1 MVHPDDVRY
10 QHLVGKR
17 VILPIDVDGRAK
29 TVEVMTHPSVKSDF
43 GSGVLM
49 VCSFGDQ
56 NDVSIFRELSLKPF
70 VAIDLDGKLTEIS
83 GPLQGLKDLD
93 ARNKAIEILERTG
106 KMQSSN
112 LSLIHI

>member
-1 MVHPDDVRY
+1 MVHPDDERY
-10 QHLVGKR
+10 QHLVGNR
-17 VILPIDVDGRAK
+17 VILPIDVNGRSN
-29 TVEVMTHPSVKSDF
+29 TVEIMTHPSVKSDF

-83 GPLQGLKDLD
+83 GPLQGLNVLD
-93 ARNKAIEILERTG
+93 ARNKAIEILEPVSYTP
-106 KMQSSN
+106 
-112 LSLIHI
+112 LPLPTILLV